1 MAHSFMTQFL
11 FLDIYFD
18 AFINGVW
25 YEKSRRCYM
34 LLNSYIRKNVFSTLT
49 NNI

>member
-18 AFINGVW
+18 AFINRVW
-25 YEKSRRCYM
+25 YEKSREM
-34 LLNSYIRKNVFSTLT
+34 LHAFELLHT
-49 NNI
+49 

>member
-25 YEKSRRCYM
+25 YEKSREM
-34 LLNSYIRKNVFSTLT
+34 LYAFELLHT
-49 NNI
+49 